1 MNCNMDIVFYNRIII
16 PTKGFEGKMKN
27 EKFIV
32 VDSRCLRNLKFA
44 FITSLFC
51 GNDKEMY

>member
-1 MNCNMDIVFYNRIII
+1 MDIVFYNRI
-16 PTKGFEGKMKN
+16 PTKGFEAKMKN

-32 VDSRCLRNLKFA
+32 VDSRCLGKLKFA
-44 FITSLFC
+44 FIALLFC

>member
-1 MNCNMDIVFYNRIII
+1 MKCNMDIVFYNRI

-44 FITSLFC
+44 FIASLFC